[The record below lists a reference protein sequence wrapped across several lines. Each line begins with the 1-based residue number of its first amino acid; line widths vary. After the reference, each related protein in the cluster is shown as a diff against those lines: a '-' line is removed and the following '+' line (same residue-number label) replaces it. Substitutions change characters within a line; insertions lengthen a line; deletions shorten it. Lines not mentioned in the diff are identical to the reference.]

1 MTNPG
6 RRPAPPER
14 HHEERNAHSRDI
26 MEAPTPTT
34 TAALVE
40 GMSAEA
46 PARRSGR
53 KRALLAAGSL
63 LGIGVLA
70 TSASFTDFG
79 LLDFGGDG
87 GGFGGQD
94 SRYNLQFSTGQEA
107 TVDAVSSW
115 VEANPDAE
123 NVAPIDG
130 AQSLV
135 PGGEAV
141 YIRMPVLN
149 ESATLDST
157 LAISFLDVTAADA
170 DGVQAA
176 RNTAYAGLV
185 RVSVAA
191 VGDASATPSTW
202 LATDLQLVDGEIPL
216 VTLPDLAPEEGTVVV
231 AKVELVDAADQDAT
245 NAANGGTLLLQARF
259 DGESRT

>member
-1 MTNPG
+1 MD
-6 RRPAPPER
+6 A
-14 HHEERNAHSRDI
+14 
-26 MEAPTPTT
+26 TT
-34 TAALVE
+34 TTTHTIPAADA
-40 GMSAEA
+40 SAET
-46 PARRSGR
+46 PARRRSGR

-87 GGFGGQD
+87 GGFGGRD

-107 TVDAVSSW
+107 TVDAVSRW

-135 PGGEAV
+135 PGGDAL

-176 RNTAYAGLV
+176 RNAAYAGLV

-191 VGDASATPSTW
+191 VADATVTPSTW
-202 LATDLQLVDGEIPL
+202 IATDLQLVDGEIPM
-216 VTLPDLAPEEGTVVV
+216 VTLPELAPEEGTVVV
-231 AKVELVDAADQDAT
+231 AKVELVDAADQEAT
-245 NAANGGTLLLQARF
+245 NAANGGTVLLQARF